1 MNVTRNV
8 KAMNV
13 TRDVV
18 TDLLPVYFS
27 GEASEDT
34 KRLMEDYF
42 RENPDFERIARGAA
56 RPLETLRAAPPVAAD
71 AEKEKRDLQWV
82 REELFR
88 RRLMFGLALV
98 FTFAPLIP
106 VYSQGH
112 WDWMT
117 IRSALWLAVSFWSFA
132 ALFWAAYLIRLRRRT
147 LALVWAIFT
156 TFFPLVFTFHLFLP
170 GWQIGSSGTWGAAAV
185 MWFFAIAL
193 WIQFIRL
200 RPQK

>member
-1 MNVTRNV
+1 MNVTREV
-8 KAMNV
+8 M
-13 TRDVV
+13 

-42 RENPDFERIARGAA
+42 REDPEFERIARKAA
-56 RPLETLRAAPPVAAD
+56 TPLETLRAAALEAPE
-71 AEKEKRDLQWV
+71 AEKEKCDLQWA

-98 FTFAPLIP
+98 FTVAPLLPAYI
-106 VYSQGH
+106 QGH
-112 WDWMT
+112 LDWTT
-117 IRSALWLAVSFWSFA
+117 IRNGPWLAVSFWSFA
-132 ALFWAAYLIRLRRRT
+132 ALFWASYFIPLRRRT

-156 TFFPLVFTFHLFLP
+156 TLFPLVSTFHLFLP
-170 GWQIGSSGTWGAAAV
+170 GWQTGSSSTWSGSAVLWFGAIV
-185 MWFFAIAL
+185 F
-193 WIQFIRL
+193 WIQYFRI